1 MAGWGGGNGGRVE
14 EGRNFGSAFA
24 RLIFYLTNYKRKTR
38 QKKTQPFILLI
49 EKSNKKIF

>member
-1 MAGWGGGNGGRVE
+1 MGGEWKKAETSVQLSRGY
-14 EGRNFGSAFA
+14 
-24 RLIFYLTNYKRKTR
+24 IFYLTNYKRKTR